1 VTALDPELEAMGRVA
16 AALDALDA
24 ASKQR
29 VLRWA
34 ADRYAED
41 GSIFRSSDRHRPD
54 VERPAPADI
63 AELFAD
69 ANVRTDA
76 DRALLAGYWFQHHR
90 EARDWTGQQIN
101 SELRQMG
108 VGASNITHV
117 LSRLIAQRPAL
128 VQQLSKSGRSKQ
140 ARKQYRLTTAGLH
153 AARALLDGERDTAT

>member
-1 VTALDPELEAMGRVA
+1 MDPELEAMGRVA

-24 ASKQR
+24 PSQAR

-41 GSIFRSSDRHRPD
+41 GSIFQSHDRQRPNF
-54 VERPAPADI
+54 ETGTPEDI

-69 ANVRTDA
+69 ANVRTDT
-76 DRALLAGYWFQHHR
+76 DRALLAGYWFQHHL
-90 EARDWTGQQIN
+90 EARDWTGQQVN

-140 ARKQYRLTTAGLH
+140 ARKQYRLTTAGLQ
-153 AARALLDGERDTAT
+153 AARALLDGEQDTEA